1 MSANIKSPPKTI
13 ATEGV
18 RASPIA
24 DKHHTRAHAV
34 CSSSGSHM
42 WINCPPSA
50 RLQELF
56 PNESSPYAEAGTFVH
71 ELCEY
76 KLKKAHKKRVKR
88 PQSEEYD
95 DEVAERNSD
104 LYCEIIT
111 EAEETMK
118 AERGE
123 VLMLIEEKLDFSAY
137 VPDGFGSGDCV
148 LCAPGEVHVFD
159 YKNGHLFV
167 DADHNSQMM
176 LYALAAVTAY
186 DFIFDFK
193 TVSMTIVQPNM
204 ENISTYTVTKDELL
218 AWGEWVKPIA
228 KLAYDG
234 GGEQNPG
241 DWCRF
246 CRAKPVC
253 EARKR
258 EALSLAQD
266 EFLDL
271 DAGTGALSEDE
282 MASETDA
289 TAPYNPDTDTAVF
302 KQPMLVPQE
311 EIEKILPL
319 LNRIDDWIQSVF
331 AYVSNEAIQH
341 GVKWKG
347 YKVVEGR
354 SIRRFTDTKAVV
366 NAATEAGYTDL
377 YKQELISLTEFEKM
391 MGKKTFNSVLGEY
404 VVKPPGKLTLVPESD
419 PRDAVDT
426 GGGTPEFEDL
436 GADTTEDNDDEGL
449 PFN

>member
-1 MSANIKSPPKTI
+1 
-13 ATEGV
+13 
-18 RASPIA
+18 
-24 DKHHTRAHAV
+24 
-34 CSSSGSHM
+34 M

-95 DEVAERNSD
+95 DEAAERNSD

-111 EAEETMK
+111 EAEEMMK

-123 VLMLIEEKLDFSAY
+123 VLMLIEEKLNFSAY

-186 DFIFDFK
+186 DFIFDFQ
-193 TVSMTIVQPNM
+193 TVSMTIVQPNV
-204 ENISTYTVTKDELL
+204 ENISTYTVTKEELL

-228 KLAYDG
+228 KLAYEG
-234 GGEQNPG
+234 GGEQHPG

-253 EARKR
+253 EARKC
-258 EALSLAQD
+258 EALALAQD

-271 DAGTGALSEDE
+271 DAGTGALSVDE
-282 MASETDA
+282 TDVPTETDA
-289 TAPYNPDTDTAVF
+289 TAHYKPDTDTAVF

-331 AYVSNEAIQH
+331 AWQ
-341 GVKWKG
+341 
-347 YKVVEGR
+347 
-354 SIRRFTDTKAVV
+354 
-366 NAATEAGYTDL
+366 
-377 YKQELISLTEFEKM
+377 
-391 MGKKTFNSVLGEY
+391 
-404 VVKPPGKLTLVPESD
+404 
-419 PRDAVDT
+419 
-426 GGGTPEFEDL
+426 
-436 GADTTEDNDDEGL
+436 GL
-449 PFN
+449 LL